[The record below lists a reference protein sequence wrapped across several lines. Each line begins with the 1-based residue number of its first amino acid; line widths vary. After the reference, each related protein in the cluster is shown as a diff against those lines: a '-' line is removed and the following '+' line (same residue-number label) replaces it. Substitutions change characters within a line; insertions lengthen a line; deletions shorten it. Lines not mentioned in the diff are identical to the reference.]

1 MPDKELGADLV
12 IFEEPSAVYE
22 SITSRMRAL
31 AVVYPLLALDT
42 SKVKKERGWD
52 QYRMAELA
60 LAAIDVVT
68 LRTDMRTAVRQEAV
82 VEHVAEFAALQLPG
96 RTGEEYRAVARWVT
110 ERLINT
116 EERDRAFRHEI
127 GYVTDDGFETREAS
141 FQILKEVPDQV
152 GQAALIAT
160 DAAIT
165 VLVHAIDVDIASE
178 QIAAEAKLEAL
189 LKRARISE
197 AWQIAHGARI
207 QSIRY
212 AKDIHGRVEAMKRNV
227 RSVDWDSEV
236 KDTVEEALE
245 HVRSRSAAE
254 TQLKERV
261 NQLLEATDDERKR
274 RQLEDLGALIHE
286 CWQRHSV
293 LIDMLMKVGPE
304 FRRQQDRQVFVAPA
318 IHARVHLHE
327 QLLQPALELS
337 LDACLGPL
345 EAFTRAVLGPV
356 RPRVMYLPDF
366 FEALAKVTEQ
376 VGGELVPVQ
385 SEHNWSEIEDS
396 SAFSDEQHRAVDT
409 LLESVT
415 DQGVRLSTLLEATRH
430 PGTGTGPESGTDELL
445 ASRVQQLFRLIPVR
459 QLADGEATVVAVD
472 DGATLDDERFG
483 GSDFLLIRTSG
494 TAMAEPQTSPL
505 PPAVPAPRRLE
516 GPGARPL
523 DQESA

>member
-1 MPDKELGADLV
+1 LREELV

-31 AVVYPLLALDT
+31 AVVQPLLALDT
-42 SKVKKERGWD
+42 SKAKKERGWER
-52 QYRMAELA
+52 YRMAELA

-116 EERDRAFRHEI
+116 EDRDRAFRHEI

-141 FQILKEVPDQV
+141 YQILKEVPDHV

-197 AWQIAHGARI
+197 AWQIAQGARL

-212 AKDIHGRVEAMKRNV
+212 AKDIHGRIEAMKRNV
-227 RSVDWDSEV
+227 RAVDWDTEV
-236 KDTVEEALE
+236 RGTVDEALE

-254 TQLKERV
+254 TMLKERV

-274 RQLEDLGALIHE
+274 RQLEELEALIHE
-286 CWQRHSV
+286 CWQRHAV

-304 FRRQQDRQVFVAPA
+304 FRRQQDRQVFVTPA
-318 IHARVHLHE
+318 IHTRVHLHE
-327 QLLQPALELS
+327 QLLQPVLELS
-337 LDACLGPL
+337 LNACLGSL
-345 EAFTRAVLGPV
+345 EAFTRAVMGPV

-366 FEALAKVTEQ
+366 LEGLTKVTDEA
-376 VGGELVPVQ
+376 GGELAPVQ
-385 SEHNWSEIEDS
+385 NEYDWSEFDAS
-396 SAFSDEQHRAVDT
+396 SAFSNEQHQAVDT
-409 LLESVT
+409 LLATIT
-415 DQGVRLSTLLEATRH
+415 DQGVRLSTLLATARH
-430 PGTGTGPESGTDELL
+430 SGTRTGPDFGTDELL
-445 ASRVQQLFRLIPVR
+445 TLRVQQLFRLIPVR
-459 QLADGEATVVAVD
+459 QLADGEAALMAVD
-472 DGATLDDERFG
+472 DGTVLDDERFG
-483 GSDFLLIRTSG
+483 GSDFLLIRTVG
-494 TAMAEPQTSPL
+494 TAIAQESQTSTLLPAFTA
-505 PPAVPAPRRLE
+505 PPA
-516 GPGARPL
+516 RP
-523 DQESA
+523 

>member
-1 MPDKELGADLV
+1 M

-31 AVVYPLLALDT
+31 AVVYPVLALDT
-42 SKVKKERGWD
+42 SKAKRERGWEH
-52 QYRMAELA
+52 YRMAELA

-68 LRTDMRTAVRQEAV
+68 LRTDMQSAVRQEAV
-82 VEHVAEFAALQLPG
+82 VDHVAEFAALQLPG
-96 RTGEEYRAVARWVT
+96 RADEEYRAVARWVT

-127 GYVTDDGFETREAS
+127 GSVTDHGFETREAS
-141 FQILKEVPDQV
+141 FQILKEVPDHV
-152 GQAALIAT
+152 GQAALVAT

-178 QIAAEAKLEAL
+178 QVAAEAKLEAL

-197 AWQIAHGARI
+197 AWQIAHRARI
-207 QSIRY
+207 QSVRY
-212 AKDIHGRVEAMKRNV
+212 AKDIRGRIESMQRNV
-227 RSVDWDSEV
+227 RAVDWDTEV
-236 KDTVEEALE
+236 KDTVDEALE
-245 HVRSRSAAE
+245 HVRSRSEAE

-261 NQLLEATDDERKR
+261 DQLLEATDDERKR

-286 CWQRHSV
+286 CWQRHAV

-318 IHARVHLHE
+318 LHTRVHLHE

-366 FEALAKVTEQ
+366 FEGLAKVTEQ
-376 VGGELVPVQ
+376 ADGELVPVQ
-385 SEHNWSEIEDS
+385 GERDWSEAEEPA
-396 SAFSDEQHRAVDT
+396 AFTPEQHEAV
-409 LLESVT
+409 EA
-415 DQGVRLSTLLEATRH
+415 LLEAVTEQGARLSSLLAAARRSGTE
-430 PGTGTGPESGTDELL
+430 PGPDRGATDELL
-445 ASRVQQLFRLIPVR
+445 AIRVQQLFRLIPVR
-459 QLADGEATVVAVD
+459 RLADGAPTVVAID
-472 DGATLDDERFG
+472 DGTALIDDHFA
-483 GSDFLLIRTSG
+483 GSDFLLVRTQG
-494 TAMAEPQTSPL
+494 TALTDGPRTAPTPL
-505 PPAVPAPRRLE
+505 PPMPGPRPPA
-516 GPGARPL
+516 GAEAHHF
-523 DQESA
+523 DEESA